1 VVNVVVVDGRIVM
14 VVVTDERGDDVVDV
28 ILMVVDVG
36 EFVVV
41 VVRGVM

>member
-1 VVNVVVVDGRIVM
+1 MNVVVVDGRIVM